1 MKKMILCVL
10 FLLAPAISQGTP
22 IAIEFTGVIAQLFD
36 GPGYLEE
43 GHGAGGSIFVGG
55 RGSGNIRG
63 GATQFTVSQRT
74 FIGFTLSD
82 FFVFDDYYFGS
93 AYDSNRALMG
103 EFSFVFYNQT
113 IDHEYW
119 GTIPDRTSLIKQS
132 STISLYGDGVHENIS
147 SEYLDFWLDSGTY
160 WLGIEGD
167 YSRGLCKS
175 SNIQFSG
182 YTPVPEP
189 ATLALFSMELLFV
202 YPKKKK
208 DC

>member
-1 MKKMILCVL
+1 MKRMILCVL

-22 IAIEFTGVIAQLFD
+22 IAIEFTGVSAQLFD
-36 GPGYLEE
+36 VPGYLEE
-43 GHGAGGSIFVGG
+43 GHGAGGSIYFGG
-55 RGSGNIRG
+55 LASMNVRG

-82 FFVFDDYYFGS
+82 FFVLDYSGS
-93 AYDSNRALMG
+93 ANDSNRALMG
-103 EFSFVFYNQT
+103 EFSYVFYNQT

-119 GTIPDRTSLIKQS
+119 GTIPDRTSLIKRS
-132 STISLYGDGVHENIS
+132 SIISLYGDGVHENSS
-147 SEYLDFWLDSGTY
+147 SEYLDLWLDSGTY
-160 WLGIEGD
+160 WLGIEGGPN
-167 YSRGLCKS
+167 RGVCYS
-175 SNIQFSG
+175 SNIHFSG

-189 ATLALFSMELLFV
+189 ATMALFSMGLLFV